1 MPLEKKTDYAA
12 WEKEQAATLTSLRG
26 KNVCLLFSG
35 GKDSSLSLHFLL
47 AASEDFEF
55 KMQVYAITFPKHRYG
70 PSEVDRIDAFW
81 KERGL
86 AIQWYET
93 GTSDDSL
100 ETADNPCIVCI
111 QTRKRLLYEAIGS
124 KCADLNSLVL
134 VTGYALWDLVSYS
147 LEYLMGGIYTHPD
160 EEEMQRSQE
169 RFMETGQRF
178 YPILKT
184 ERGYSIYRPILQYNT
199 QDVVRIIQE
208 ASIPILSAP
217 CHYARFRPKRI
228 LESYYKSMRLR
239 FDYDSVV
246 DFAKECLGLPSTS
259 EYYSR
264 SKEYFLKQ
272 KLY

>member
-1 MPLEKKTDYAA
+1 MSFKMSREYSA
-12 WEKEQAATLTSLRG
+12 WKKEQAAILTSLRG
-26 KNVCLLFSG
+26 KDVSVLFSG
-35 GKDSSLSLHFLL
+35 GKDSSLSLHFLF
-47 AASEDFEF
+47 AASDDFGF
-55 KMQVYAITFPKHRYG
+55 TIKVYAITFPKHRYA
-70 PSEVDRIDAFW
+70 PCEVDRINAFW

-93 GTSDDSL
+93 GMSDDSL

-111 QTRKRLLYEAIGS
+111 QTRKQLLYKAISS
-124 KCADLNSLVL
+124 KCVDLNNLVL

-160 EEEMQRSQE
+160 EEEMRRSQK

-178 YPILKT
+178 YPILKM
-184 ERGYSIYRPILQYNT
+184 ERGYSIYRPILHYNT

-208 ASIPILSAP
+208 ASIPILSVP
-217 CHYARFRPKRI
+217 CQYARFRPKRI

-239 FDYDSVV
+239 FHYDSVV

-259 EYYSR
+259 EYHSR
-264 SKEYFLKQ
+264 SKEYFLKR
-272 KLY
+272 KFY